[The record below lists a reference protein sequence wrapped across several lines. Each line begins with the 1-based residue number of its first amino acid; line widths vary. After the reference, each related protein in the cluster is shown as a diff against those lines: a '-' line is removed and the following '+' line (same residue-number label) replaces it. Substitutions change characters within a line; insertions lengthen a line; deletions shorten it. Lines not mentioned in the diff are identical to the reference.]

1 MTDLHS
7 HILPG
12 IDNGAKTV
20 KESLFLLHQEVE
32 QGVNGITFTPHFD
45 PEKDNEEDFLYNRQQ
60 SWQMLKEGMRTV
72 PSLKG
77 LKVRVGAE
85 IYYNCDLPKMN
96 LQPYCFSGTNCL
108 LVDLPK
114 QYLPQDLE
122 KTIFQIRMKGYKVI
136 LSHVEQY
143 PFLLEDL
150 SLLYALVDAG
160 CIVQVNSNTLLEK
173 GTFRKQIFQLMD
185 WNLIHVISSDAH
197 HPKTSAPRLS
207 EAAWELS
214 RKLGKQKTK
223 EVLCNAEQIF
233 KGNNIIIPEPHKPK
247 QGINGAWK

>member
-12 IDNGAKTV
+12 IDNGANTV

-32 QGVNGITFTPHFD
+32 QGVNEIAFTPHFD
-45 PEKDNEEDFLYNRQQ
+45 PEKDDEEVFLYNRQQ
-60 SWQMLKEGMRTV
+60 SWQVLKDGMRTV

-85 IYYNCDLPKMN
+85 IHYNRDLPKMN

-122 KTIFQIRMKGYKVI
+122 STIFQIRMKGYIMV
-136 LSHVEQY
+136 
-143 PFLLEDL
+143 P
-150 SLLYALVDAG
+150 
-160 CIVQVNSNTLLEK
+160 
-173 GTFRKQIFQLMD
+173 
-185 WNLIHVISSDAH
+185 
-197 HPKTSAPRLS
+197 
-207 EAAWELS
+207 
-214 RKLGKQKTK
+214 
-223 EVLCNAEQIF
+223 
-233 KGNNIIIPEPHKPK
+233 
-247 QGINGAWK
+247 